1 MLISRCVVFILGLEL
16 IMAEKIITEKEV
28 RAIARDEIAIAFTD
42 SVNGLQNQISEN
54 TQILGRL
61 ERLLLGE
68 EGTEESDTL
77 KARAN
82 FAYGYAKHNSELKLW
97 EKTTPIITWFNDMN
111 TPDKGCDESKLDIL
125 GKIIA
130 AWTSAKLIL
139 GLFGIVNVATFIA
152 VIILLRDFLS

>member
-16 IMAEKIITEKEV
+16 IMEEKIITEKEV

-54 TQILGRL
+54 THILGRL
-61 ERLLLGE
+61 ERLLVGE

-97 EKTTPIITWFNDMN
+97 EKTTPIIDWFNDMN
-111 TPDKGCDESKLDIL
+111 TPDKGCKKSNFEIDGEVREAFKNL
-125 GKIIA
+125 KF
-130 AWTSAKLIL
+130 IL
-139 GLFGIVNVATFIA
+139 GLFGVVNLTTLIA